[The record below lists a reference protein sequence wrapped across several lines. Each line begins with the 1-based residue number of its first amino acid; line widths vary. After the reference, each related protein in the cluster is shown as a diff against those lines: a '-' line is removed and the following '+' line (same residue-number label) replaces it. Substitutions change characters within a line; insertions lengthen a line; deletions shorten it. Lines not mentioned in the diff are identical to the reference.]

1 MNNTAETN
9 QTTIDV
15 RHIWKLIKEG
25 WLQIL
30 LWAIILAAAGYAAAT
45 FIMQPKF
52 SSTAQIL
59 VNQKS
64 NRNDPNTA
72 YTQQQAN
79 VQLVN
84 TYKDIITSPVIVK
97 DASNYLANPV
107 TLVKSAKKAVYK
119 EDSSGKRVL
128 VKPAQKA
135 KYRREAQSF
144 IVPSSQ
150 LQGALSV
157 QTQQNS
163 QVFSLTATAD
173 SPEKSKAM
181 ANSVARIFKE
191 KIPKIMNVNNVTIVS
206 SAQRGVKSFPKP
218 KLFALGGAILGIVIS
233 LAIILIKDAFNT
245 TVRSDD
251 FMMEELGLTNLGT
264 VVHFHYKRE
273 DINTED
279 DSSSKRSRRV

>member
-1 MNNTAETN
+1 MNNTAESN
-9 QTTIDV
+9 QTIDL
-15 RHIWKLIKEG
+15 RHVWKLIKEG

-30 LWAIILAAAGYAAAT
+30 LWTIILAAAGYAAAT
-45 FIMQPKF
+45 FVMQPKF

-64 NRNDPNTA
+64 SRSDPNAA

-97 DASNYLANPV
+97 DASKYLANPV
-107 TLVKSAKKAVYK
+107 TLVKPAKKAVYK

-135 KYRREAQSF
+135 VYRREAQSF
-144 IVPSSQ
+144 IVSSSQ

-163 QVFSLTATAD
+163 QVFSLVATAD
-173 SPEKSKAM
+173 SPEKSKAI
-181 ANSVARIFKE
+181 ANSVAKVFKE

-206 SAQRGVKSFPKP
+206 SAQRGEKSFPKP
-218 KLFALGGAILGIVIS
+218 KLFALAGAILGIVIS

-251 FMMEELGLTNLGT
+251 FMMKELGLTNLGT
-264 VVHFHYKRE
+264 IIHFRYKRE
-273 DINTED
+273 STNGKNDG
-279 DSSSKRSRRV
+279 SSKTNRRV